1 MGVWRYAAFLA
12 GTASAAFV
20 GPSGA
25 RAAQSRGGAGAAMKA
40 SAYDFFARDLRSG
53 DSVPLADY
61 AGQVSLVVNVAS
73 K

>member
-25 RAAQSRGGAGAAMKA
+25 RAAQSRGGAIGMKA